1 MQRAYL
7 AVEIGG
13 TKLQLATGRAD
24 GTILHRWRASVDPAQ
39 GADGIRQR
47 IAQWLPEALAS
58 ASIAAIGVGFGGPVD
73 WRTGRI
79 ARSHQIPG
87 WSGFPIGE
95 WLRDLTRLPVAVD
108 NDANVAA
115 LGEATLGIGRGA
127 ATLFYTTLGSGV
139 GGGFIIDGRI
149 YHGATPGES
158 EIGHVRLEKGGTIVE
173 QRCSGWAV
181 DRRIREAN
189 DLHPAGPLARLS
201 EGVATGQAR
210 FLASAL
216 DEEDPL
222 ASAIL
227 SEAADNLAFALSHV
241 VHLLHPERL
250 VLGGGL
256 ALLGEPLRLA
266 VAEALKPYLMEVF
279 QPGPPIFLSALK
291 EDVVPVGALRL
302 AEAATPAT

>member
-1 MQRAYL
+1 MQRALL

-13 TKLQLATGRAD
+13 TKLQLAAGRAD
-24 GTILHRWRASVDPAQ
+24 GTILHRWRHTVEPAE
-39 GADGIRQR
+39 GAEGIRRQ
-47 IAQWLPEALAS
+47 IEKWLPEALAMM
-58 ASIAAIGVGFGGPVD
+58 APVAIGVGFGGPVD

-79 ARSHQIPG
+79 AKSHQIPG
-87 WSGFPIGE
+87 WSGFPIGD

-115 LGEATLGIGRGA
+115 LGEASLGNGRGA

-139 GGGFIIDGRI
+139 GGGFVIDGRI

-158 EIGHVRLEKGGTIVE
+158 EIGHVRLDKGGTIVE

-189 DLHPAGPLARLS
+189 QLHPAGILAQLAEGS
-201 EGVATGQAR
+201 ETGQAK
-210 FLASAL
+210 FLAQAL
-216 DEEDPL
+216 QAEDPL

-227 SEAADNLAFALSHV
+227 SEAADHLAFALSHV

-250 VLGGGL
+250 ILGGGL
-256 ALLGEPLRLA
+256 ALLGEPLRFA
-266 VAEALKPYLMEVF
+266 VSEALKQYLMEVF

-302 AEAATPAT
+302 ATANEA

>member
-1 MQRAYL
+1 MQRALL

-13 TKLQLATGRAD
+13 TKLQLAAGRAD
-24 GTILHRWRASVDPAQ
+24 GTILHRWRHTVEPAE
-39 GADGIRQR
+39 GAEGIRRQ
-47 IAQWLPEALAS
+47 IENWLPEALAM
-58 ASIAAIGVGFGGPVD
+58 ATPAAIGVGFGGPVD

-79 ARSHQIPG
+79 AKSHQIPG
-87 WSGFPIGE
+87 WSGFPIGD
-95 WLRDLTRLPVAVD
+95 WLRGLTQLPVAVD

-115 LGEATLGIGRGA
+115 LGEAALGNGRGA

-139 GGGFIIDGRI
+139 GGGFVIDGRI

-158 EIGHVRLEKGGTIVE
+158 EIGHVRLDKGGTIVE

-189 DLHPAGPLARLS
+189 QLHPAGILAQLAEGS
-201 EGVATGQAR
+201 ETGQAK
-210 FLASAL
+210 FLSQAL
-216 DEEDPL
+216 QAEDPL

-227 SEAADNLAFALSHV
+227 SEAADHLAFALSHV

-250 VLGGGL
+250 ILGGGL
-256 ALLGEPLRLA
+256 ALLGEPLRFA
-266 VAEALKPYLMEVF
+266 VSEALKQYLMEVF
-279 QPGPPIFLSALK
+279 QPGPPVFLSALK

-302 AEAATPAT
+302 ATANEA